1 MNGFFDIIKKNYI
14 VHSFIL
20 PLAVDL
26 GQQNIPAL
34 FSMCLCAW
42 LQMTK
47 MLDLL
52 EDFLENEGYKY
63 ERIDGGIT
71 GGMRQEAIDRFNGE
85 TSASLLIFADIHNFS
100 KKFKATS

>member
-1 MNGFFDIIKKNYI
+1 M
-14 VHSFIL
+14 
-20 PLAVDL
+20 P
-26 GQQNIPAL
+26 
-34 FSMCLCAW
+34 CAW

-85 TSASLLIFADIHNFS
+85 TSALVFHSMTRFS
-100 KKFKATS
+100 SRISKLPVQDL